1 MNYISDK
8 RIMEKGSRE
17 MARYTT
23 KYKIGQRV
31 ESQGIPGQITAITF
45 RKGHRAYEFSY
56 IKDGGPTPACA
67 RKLKL
72 PLAMII
78 R

>member
-1 MNYISDK
+1 
-8 RIMEKGSRE
+8 

-31 ESQGIPGQITAITF
+31 ESQGIPGQITAITL

-56 IKDGGPTPACA
+56 IKDGGPTSCVCEEVEITSGNDN
-67 RKLKL
+67 
-72 PLAMII
+72 PLGFTK
-78 R
+78 